1 MSSKLDSKLNS
12 NTNQEDSSS
21 SGRDNASDSE
31 KRDNKKSSD
40 TQVENS
46 IERSNSPASVESSSD
61 KLFSVLVIGDPHF
74 KVGNITDTDKLLVQI
89 MKLVKKRK
97 PDMVVCLGDVLDR
110 HADIHVSPLTRA
122 IDFLYQ
128 IQNCSQLFV
137 LIGNHDRMNNS
148 DFLSPIHPFTALKY
162 WDSTR
167 IVDTVVDVEISGRH
181 FMFLPYVPPQKFDEA
196 FKKHISGLGDAKKY
210 MDEEGNISDE
220 SLDNYLKD
228 VTCIFAHQEFL
239 NAKMGAKLS
248 EEGDVWSETRP
259 LVISGHIHEYDQL
272 QSNIIYVG
280 TPFCHNFGEKD
291 DKRVSYYEFVTLSEN
306 EKIYNYKG
314 DGSLIYNNK
323 NIRVYEERIDLG
335 IPKKIMLHMNCKQL
349 MRYDPPKGQIL
360 KIVVTGTADE
370 IKAINRLERIKKW
383 DDVKIVYKTIPSEM
397 SNPEQLQEINREK
410 YIDRLYSRVKDNTDL
425 RLLFEKIF
433 RRELPNKKSRIKVR
447 GNVPDPNKKKLSK
460 IVKKENSDD
469 DDENSKK
476 EKKKDS
482 KEDEVNSKK
491 AKNKKNSEE
500 DKNNSKTEKKKDSG
514 EDENSKGEDS
524 DEESKTEKKNNSKG
538 EDRDE
543 ESKDKN
549 NSKTEKKKDSEDD
562 EVNSKK
568 EKKKD
573 SQDDSKD
580 KNNKNNNKKKDS
592 EDDSKDKNNSK
603 KNKKKDSE
611 DDSKDKNNSKKN
623 KKEDKKGDKKKEDKK
638 GDKKKGKDKKE
649 DKNKKKDAKLVKKN
663 NKSDRLPSNLED
675 REPSDSDE
683 DDVIQEKV
691 PVLPKKKII
700 IVKKSK

>member
-1 MSSKLDSKLNS
+1 MSSKVNLKLNS
-12 NTNQEDSSS
+12 NTNHEDSSS
-21 SGRDNASDSE
+21 SGRDDASTDSE
-31 KRDNKKSSD
+31 KKDNKKSSNIEVD
-40 TQVENS
+40 KF
-46 IERSNSPASVESSSD
+46 IERSSSPSSVDSTESSTE

-74 KVGNITDTDKLLVQI
+74 KVSNITDTDKLLVQI
-89 MKLVKKRK
+89 MKLIKKRK
-97 PDMVVCLGDVLDR
+97 PDMVVCLGDVLDK

-122 IDFLYQ
+122 TDFLYK

-167 IVDTVVDVEISGRH
+167 VVDTVVDVEISGRH
-181 FMFLPYVPPQKFDEA
+181 FMFLPYVPPQKFDDA
-196 FKKHISGLGDAKKY
+196 LKKHISCLKDGKKY

-349 MRYDPPKGQIL
+349 MRYEPPKGQIL

-383 DDVKIVYKTIPSEM
+383 DDVKIVYKTLPSEM
-397 SNPEQLQEINREK
+397 TNPELLQEINREK
-410 YIDRLYSRVKDNTDL
+410 YIDRLYSRVKENNDL

-447 GNVPDPNKKKLSK
+447 GLDPNKKILSK
-460 IVKKENSDD
+460 VVKKDKKEDSNEDEKENKKKDNEE

-476 EKKKDS
+476 ENSDDES
-482 KEDEVNSKK
+482 EDNSKK
-491 AKNKKNSEE
+491 N
-500 DKNNSKTEKKKDSG
+500 
-514 EDENSKGEDS
+514 S
-524 DEESKTEKKNNSKG
+524 DEE
-538 EDRDE
+538 
-543 ESKDKN
+543 
-549 NSKTEKKKDSEDD
+549 
-562 EVNSKK
+562 
-568 EKKKD
+568 
-573 SQDDSKD
+573 
-580 KNNKNNNKKKDS
+580 NKS
-592 EDDSKDKNNSK
+592 KNNSK
-603 KNKKKDSE
+603 KN
-611 DDSKDKNNSKKN
+611 N
-623 KKEDKKGDKKKEDKK
+623 K
-638 GDKKKGKDKKE
+638 GDKKKGKNKKKDSDEESNDKDNNSDNKKDKKKS
-649 DKNKKKDAKLVKKN
+649 KNKKKDTKLVKKN
-663 NKSDRLPSNLED
+663 NKSDRLSSNLEN
-675 REPSDSDE
+675 RSRSDSDE
-683 DDVIQEKV
+683 DDVVQEKV
-691 PVLPKKKII
+691 RVLPRKKII
-700 IVKKSK
+700 IVKNSK